1 VNATIL
7 SPPKTTTVFDPNGW
21 RYDQM
26 PARTSPPGSLL
37 ELPAGCHPPSN
48 DHDRRDRRKGRRTMT
63 YCLAMR
69 LQDGLVFLPD
79 TRTSADP
86 ESRDA

>member
-1 VNATIL
+1 
-7 SPPKTTTVFDPNGW
+7 
-21 RYDQM
+21 
-26 PARTSPPGSLL
+26 
-37 ELPAGCHPPSN
+37 
-48 DHDRRDRRKGRRTMT
+48 MT

-69 LQDGLVFLPD
+69 LQDGLVFLSD